1 MSSAMFLCGPL
12 VVNSLSLLFSLL
24 SKVNTAVMSARNEEI
39 QVLADKFVT
48 LLSLMEVSVL
58 SVCYILTMFY
68 TTLLYSKGIY
78 YNKWSCLLYI
88 IKG

>member
-58 SVCYILTMFY
+58 SVCYILTRIIQHYYMEKA
-68 TTLLYSKGIY
+68 LY
-78 YNKWSCLLYI
+78 YNKWSCLLYMI
-88 IKG
+88 MG